1 LGRLNFRTELRRARQ
16 TKGTHPNGV
25 NTKSREAK
33 QHEVGDARR
42 AGSAPHSGDS
52 PIQPTSTRVSKIQK
66 NKKTKRS
73 QQTTFPRA
81 PCSVILTVAT
91 THTHTKACLTGGA
104 SDGGWSAAAQDEG
117 SAARKGRC
125 GREGSNGGAVRPQQR
140 RATAAPSRSTL
151 RESEPLVRARARVPR
166 RARGFA
172 ARRRRRR
179 ARARRRGGD
188 ADLRARVARSEYAA
202 SRNAAQLV
210 GS

>member
-1 LGRLNFRTELRRARQ
+1 MGRLKFRTELRRARQ
-16 TKGTHPNGV
+16 TKGTYPNGA

-33 QHEVGDARR
+33 RYEVGGAR

-52 PIQPTSTRVSKIQK
+52 PIQQTSTRVSKSK
-66 NKKTKRS
+66 PNTKRS

-81 PCSVILTVAT
+81 PCSAILTVAT
-91 THTHTKACLTGGA
+91 THTHHTKACLTGGA